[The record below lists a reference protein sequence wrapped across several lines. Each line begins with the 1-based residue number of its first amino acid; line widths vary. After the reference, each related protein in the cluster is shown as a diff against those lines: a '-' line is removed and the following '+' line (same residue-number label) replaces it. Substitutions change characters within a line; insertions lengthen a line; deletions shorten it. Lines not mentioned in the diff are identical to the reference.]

1 MPPKKSR
8 PPPKDRSAPPV
19 PSIQQAPTE
28 DLIPLLPPLVPQLPP
43 WTPTKIARS
52 KLKTTAT
59 NDICN
64 VAAASSTREYKE
76 RYDSD
81 SDIDYNDILDGIDDD
96 SDYEFNTSF
105 PKDNKQSNLRVLGG
119 VNCPDVS
126 LMTEEEGNSVIK
138 QWRKE
143 RKAFTDK
150 RLKEAA
156 MADRDARQYELDDA
170 PNTGD
175 TTTSIGT
182 M

>member
-8 PPPKDRSAPPV
+8 PPPKNCSAPPV

-28 DLIPLLPPLVPQLPP
+28 DLISLLPPIVPQLPP

-52 KLKTTAT
+52 KLKPTAT

-96 SDYEFNTSF
+96 SDYEFNTSL
-105 PKDNKQSNLRVLGG
+105 PKDNK
-119 VNCPDVS
+119 
-126 LMTEEEGNSVIK
+126 
-138 QWRKE
+138 
-143 RKAFTDK
+143 
-150 RLKEAA
+150 
-156 MADRDARQYELDDA
+156 
-170 PNTGD
+170 
-175 TTTSIGT
+175 
-182 M
+182 